1 MASPTTTCT
10 RSQQEEQLHMKT
22 RQLAMIEEERLVTE
36 QRRRAARDRFEQE
49 QALAAVI
56 AEGQRRLAAAR
67 VS

>member
-1 MASPTTTCT
+1 
-10 RSQQEEQLHMKT
+10 
-22 RQLAMIEEERLVTE
+22 MIEEERFVTE

-49 QALAAVI
+49 QALAVVI